1 MRIIAKRTLREFW
14 ERQSDAKDALEAWY
28 SAVRSADWRS
38 PEMVTRQYPRA
49 SIVGDNRVVFRLR
62 GGRYRL
68 VVRINYAKRV
78 VYIRFIGTHAEY
90 ERIDAEEV

>member
-14 ERQSDAKDALEAWY
+14 ETHPDAKDALEAWH
-28 SAVRSADWRS
+28 SAVSRADWDN
-38 PEMVTRQYPRA
+38 PDKVIQQYSRA
-49 SIVGDNRVVFRLR
+49 SIVGSDRVVFRLK

-68 VVRINYAKRV
+68 IVSVTYVRRIV
-78 VYIRFIGTHAEY
+78 FIKFVGTHSEY